1 MGGSTQHSDYDDEHY
16 LAFAHRVRT
25 QLALLAGKLKSGAL
39 DRDAG
44 NPAAIRL
51 GAELELYL
59 TDQHFRPL
67 GENRALLAQLD
78 DPRLQLELNRF
89 NLEYN
94 LDPLPLAGAPFSA
107 LADAVNARLAH
118 LNDAARHLG
127 GRVLA
132 VGILP
137 TLQRGD
143 FDDCMTDEPR
153 YHALAR
159 GLRAIRGEPFQIHI
173 DGADGNGLVDFC
185 SDDVSLEGANTSWQL
200 HLRVAARDFADWYNA
215 IQLVTPLALGMA
227 GNSPLLFGQHLWEE
241 TRIALFRQSID
252 SRGSRHPRWRPP
264 ARVAFGEGWLR
275 DSAWELFA
283 SAVALYPPILPEC
296 RTDLPDSALHELR
309 LHMGTVWLWNR
320 PVFDPADGGH
330 LRIEMRALPAGPT
343 GADMAATSAFLIG
356 AANSLRPRIREL
368 ITALPFRYAEYNFVE
383 AARQGLDARII
394 WPCPTQI
401 ELFDRRLGDIITEL
415 LPAAE
420 AGLVAMGVDTT
431 EAQHHCEL
439 VRARLESGQTG
450 SRWLRAGF
458 HALGGDDQAAS
469 EVLARYAAHQ
479 AGGAPVHTWARASES
494 PPISGQQP

>member
-1 MGGSTQHSDYDDEHY
+1 MGSTISGSGRHSDYDDEQY
-16 LAFAHRVRT
+16 VAFAHRVRT

-39 DRDAG
+39 DQDAD
-44 NPAAIRL
+44 NPAALRL

-59 TDQHFRPL
+59 TDRDFRPL

-78 DPRLQLELNRF
+78 DPHLQLELNRF

-94 LDPLPLAGAPFSA
+94 LDPLPLAGTPFSA
-107 LADAVNARLAH
+107 CADAVNTRLTH
-118 LNDAARHLG
+118 LNDAASRLAPVP

-137 TLQRGD
+137 TLQRTD

-153 YHALAR
+153 YHALAQ
-159 GLRAIRGEPFQIHI
+159 GLRAIRGEPFQIQI
-173 DGADGNGLVDFC
+173 EGTDGQGRVDFC

-227 GNSPLLFGQHLWEE
+227 GNSPLLFGQNLWEE

-296 RTDLPDSALHELR
+296 RTDLPDNALHELR

-330 LRIEMRALPAGPT
+330 LRIEMRALPAGPS

-368 ITALPFRYAEYNFVE
+368 ITALPFRHAEYNFVE

-394 WPCPTQI
+394 WPCRTQI
-401 ELFDRRLGDIITEL
+401 ELFDRRLNDIITEL
-415 LPAAE
+415 LPAAQE
-420 AGLVAMGVDTT
+420 GLTALGVDAS
-431 EAQHHCEL
+431 EARHHCDL
-439 VRARLESGQTG
+439 IRARLESGQTG

-458 HALGGDDQAAS
+458 HALGGDHQAAS
-469 EVLARYAAHQ
+469 MLLERYARHQ
-479 AGGAPVHTWARASES
+479 ADGKPVHTWPRAGAS
-494 PPISGQQP
+494 